1 MPRAL
6 PVVPYSRK
14 DLVRG
19 LAEIIIYKV
28 DFLIFFL
35 KLSTIEVANAQ
46 DLAHALRTQRK
57 FSNVRVAKHL
67 QQKNSIHKKK
77 AHLRMRPCAAHI
89 LNTKSDH
96 EFP

>member
-1 MPRAL
+1 
-6 PVVPYSRK
+6 VVPYSRK

>member
-1 MPRAL
+1 MVKGCGTSPPSDSKNYYLA
-6 PVVPYSRK
+6 SRNS
-14 DLVRG
+14 RNYY
-19 LAEIIIYKV
+19 LASRNY
-28 DFLIFFL
+28 FLL
-35 KLSTIEVANAQ
+35 CTIEIANAQ